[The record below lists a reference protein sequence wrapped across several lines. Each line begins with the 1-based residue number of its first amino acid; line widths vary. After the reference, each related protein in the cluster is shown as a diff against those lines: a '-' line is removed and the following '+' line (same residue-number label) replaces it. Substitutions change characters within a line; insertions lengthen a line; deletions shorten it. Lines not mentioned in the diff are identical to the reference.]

1 MLKDVGDRAGEAEVA
16 ELGVEVAVDED
27 VLRFEVAVQDFG
39 VVQVFQGDQHP
50 EGYFFD
56 VVLGELRI
64 RSEQPNNIIRQIL
77 LNQQNLPEPHS
88 IRYHNLIQPH
98 NIGMRQHPQQ
108 HNLPQYPQRLT
119 LFLNKFRDAF
129 DSNLRVGFEMHT

>member
-1 MLKDVGDRAGEAEVA
+1 MGDRAGEAEVA

-39 VVQVFQGDQHP
+39 VVQVFQGDQHT

-129 DSNLRVGFEMHT
+129 DSNLRVGFEVHT